1 MGLIKT
7 GIQLAGAYGLLKAGS
22 KAANEFQE
30 KKQSNQNQNQNHQCS
45 CCHHHQQP
53 PHPQQ
58 FPPHQ
63 QAPLQQVPHHEYG
76 YNNNA
81 QMYSPQGG
89 PQYMNNGPHYANP
102 GPQYQHPP
110 VHYHEGHAPAQRP
123 EQQQPQQGHQHPE
136 WR

>member
-7 GIQLAGAYGLLKAGS
+7 GIQLAGAYGLLRAGS

-30 KKQSNQNQNQNHQCS
+30 KKQSKQDNQGHQCS

-53 PHPQQ
+53 PYPQQ
-58 FPPHQ
+58 FPPV
-63 QAPLQQVPHHEYG
+63 QQVPHHEYG
-76 YNNNA
+76 YNNP
-81 QMYSPQGG
+81 QMYPPQGA
-89 PQYMNNGPHYANP
+89 PQYASNGPHYANP

-110 VHYHEGHAPAQRP
+110 VHYEGHAPVQRS
-123 EQQQPQQGHQHPE
+123 EQQQPQGHQWPE